1 VAGRALPLAVR
12 DRKKDHR
19 CRWSGPLFFQAETKP
34 IGKPPVIAGICCGL
48 RVDGW
53 QPMPWDELNRKRCA
67 IYMRIP
73 VMAIGYSSRRRSLIP
88 VIAIM
93 AGRQSKAG
101 HDGSAARRRWRK
113 QRLQD

>member
-1 VAGRALPLAVR
+1 MLDQEFA
-12 DRKKDHR
+12 DKKPSPTIRYADFVV
-19 CRWSGPLFFQAETKP
+19 SGLGPDDTVEADAK
-34 IGKPPVIAGICCGL
+34 I
-48 RVDGW
+48 
-53 QPMPWDELNRKRCA
+53 KRFKNEEYPQ
-67 IYMRIP
+67 ILVSVNMLRIP

-93 AGRQSKAG
+93 ADRQSRLG

>member
-1 VAGRALPLAVR
+1 LLSGNDFSGYFGRSAAPPSSAL
-12 DRKKDHR
+12 
-19 CRWSGPLFFQAETKP
+19 
-34 IGKPPVIAGICCGL
+34 
-48 RVDGW
+48 
-53 QPMPWDELNRKRCA
+53 
-67 IYMRIP
+67 RIP

>member
-1 VAGRALPLAVR
+1 MSKILSSLIIYLIELEISRQFLGKLENVN
-12 DRKKDHR
+12 
-19 CRWSGPLFFQAETKP
+19 W
-34 IGKPPVIAGICCGL
+34 GKPL
-48 RVDGW
+48 T
-53 QPMPWDELNRKRCA
+53 EHNRYAAVMLLSDVRL
-67 IYMRIP
+67 RIP

-93 AGRQSKAG
+93 AGRRSKAG

>member
-1 VAGRALPLAVR
+1 MGNMAGAREKLPPR
-12 DRKKDHR
+12 R
-19 CRWSGPLFFQAETKP
+19 
-34 IGKPPVIAGICCGL
+34 PV
-48 RVDGW
+48 
-53 QPMPWDELNRKRCA
+53 
-67 IYMRIP
+67 RIP